1 MSESTFS
8 SQDLHSPVEFEML
21 LEIKPFKS
29 HPVRWWQKALGGKLL
44 CQPSVEQNSTKLL
57 VFALLCEGESLKPVC
72 NLLSSLGGPY

>member
-44 CQPSVEQNSTKLL
+44 
-57 VFALLCEGESLKPVC
+57 FAMPTLC
-72 NLLSSLGGPY
+72 